1 MTNANHLTSEDDDSP
16 ASEVEFGPVLYG
28 QPDEYHFLHAL
39 VQLAYWT
46 MPGHDEPADDELER

>member
-1 MTNANHLTSEDDDSP
+1 MTEANHLTSDDDNDP

-28 QPDEYHFLHAL
+28 QPDEYHYLHAL

-46 MPGHDEPADDELER
+46 MPGHDEAADDELKR